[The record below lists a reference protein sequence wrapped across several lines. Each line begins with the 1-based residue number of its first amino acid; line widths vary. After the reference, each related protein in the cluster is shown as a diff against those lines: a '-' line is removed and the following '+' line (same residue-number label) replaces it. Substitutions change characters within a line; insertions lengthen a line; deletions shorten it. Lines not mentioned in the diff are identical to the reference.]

1 MDCWHQDWPC
11 TLYNIQNIITAVLE
25 NIRRT
30 QDTVILTDAL
40 ALLYQ
45 YDKKYDKTLSIYL
58 QLKQGPVFE
67 LIEKHDLYDS
77 IQNKVPIHVLDYLL
91 DEVESHF
98 AFAALQVLYLMK
110 FDRDKAI
117 QLLINNTDRIPIATV
132 LNQLKDEPLL
142 QHLYLDALFKK
153 DSQCTHDVGA
163 TTARAPSLTR

>member
-77 IQNKVPIHVLDYLL
+77 IQNKVPINQPRSRLL
-91 DEVESHF
+91 
-98 AFAALQVLYLMK
+98 A
-110 FDRDKAI
+110 
-117 QLLINNTDRIPIATV
+117 
-132 LNQLKDEPLL
+132 
-142 QHLYLDALFKK
+142 
-153 DSQCTHDVGA
+153 
-163 TTARAPSLTR
+163 